1 MLVQRQNGEGGWKR
15 QRHVTTLL
23 LVVGTIE
30 IRTHFSYSAFRMEEN
45 DNKIADDTYNSL
57 RVCFNRNRYV
67 LVVAIA
73 LAHSQ

>member
-15 QRHVTTLL
+15 QRHVTTL
-23 LVVGTIE
+23 
-30 IRTHFSYSAFRMEEN
+30 RTHFSYSAFRMEEN